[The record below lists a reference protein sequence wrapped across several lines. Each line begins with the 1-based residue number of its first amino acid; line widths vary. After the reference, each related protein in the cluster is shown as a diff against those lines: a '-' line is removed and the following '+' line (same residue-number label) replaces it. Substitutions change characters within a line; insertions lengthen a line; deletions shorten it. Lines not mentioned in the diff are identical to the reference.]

1 MSLQPS
7 LSSRATLA
15 APLRAPGRPR
25 FNAARLLSMAGLLL
39 VAGFLLLPV
48 LVIVPLSFGDQRYLA
63 FPEGAWSLRHYAA
76 LLDTAWLSSILQSLG
91 LAVVVGAVSTVLAF
105 LFATGIWLEPR
116 HRVLLTAIVLLPMIV
131 PQVVSAMSIYYLG
144 ARVQMLDSLIG
155 VGFGHLM
162 MALPYSLIA
171 MLVAYS
177 RLDTSLYK
185 ASRSLGAGLG
195 STIVLV
201 LMPNVRG
208 GLAGSF
214 FMAFIMSWEEVVV
227 TLFTSGLHV
236 ITLPKRIWDGL
247 RYNLDPAIAA
257 VSTLMVLIT
266 LIVLLGR
273 MYWHHRN
280 AAPPGR

>member
-1 MSLQPS
+1 MNTVPTV
-7 LSSRATLA
+7 SRLA
-15 APLRAPGRPR
+15 AQTPA
-25 FNAARLLSMAGLLL
+25 AARFKPRMDLARWLSYAGLLL
-39 VAGFLLLPV
+39 AAVFLLLPI

-63 FPEGAWSLRHYAA
+63 FPDGAWSLRHYLE
-76 LLDTAWLSSILQSLG
+76 LLNGAWLSSILQSLG
-91 LAVVVGAVSTVLAF
+91 LALAVGVVSTALAF
-105 LFATGIWLEPR
+105 MFATGIWLEPR
-116 HRVLLTAIVLLPMIV
+116 YRVALTAVVLLPMIV

-144 ARVQMLDSLIG
+144 AKVQQLDTLVG

-185 ASRSLGAGLG
+185 ASRSLGAGLWM
-195 STIVLV
+195 TIRQV
-201 LMPNVRG
+201 LMPNVRVG
-208 GLAGSF
+208 MAGSF

-227 TLFTSGLHV
+227 TLFTSGLNV

-257 VSTLMVLIT
+257 VSTLMIFIT
-266 LIVLLGR
+266 LIVLLVR
-273 MYWHHRN
+273 LYRHDKN
-280 AAPPGR
+280 ADSPGR

>member
-1 MSLQPS
+1 MSTART
-7 LSSRATLA
+7 LSTSSTLPAAGKGYTPPLNMARWLSIAAMLLA
-15 APLRAPGRPR
+15 AL
-25 FNAARLLSMAGLLL
+25 
-39 VAGFLLLPV
+39 FLLLPI

-63 FPEGAWSLRHYAA
+63 FPDGAWSLRHYLT
-76 LLDTAWLSSILQSLG
+76 LLDGAWLSSILQSLG
-91 LAVVVGAVSTVLAF
+91 LAVVVGLISTALSF

-116 HRVLLTAIVLLPMIV
+116 YRVLLTAVVLLPMIV

-144 ARVQMLDSLIG
+144 ASVKQLDSLLS
-155 VGFGHLM
+155 VGFGHLL

-177 RLDTSLYK
+177 RLDISLYK

-195 STIVLV
+195 MTIVQV

-208 GLAGSF
+208 GLAASF

-257 VSTLMVLIT
+257 VSTLMVFIT
-266 LIVLLGR
+266 LVVLLVRLYRHDHG
-273 MYWHHRN
+273 
-280 AAPPGR
+280 ASPGR

>member
-1 MSLQPS
+1 MSTVPTVTQ
-7 LSSRATLA
+7 LA
-15 APLRAPGRPR
+15 AQTPAASRFKPR
-25 FNAARLLSMAGLLL
+25 IDMARWLSFAGLLL
-39 VAGFLLLPV
+39 AAGFLLLPV

-63 FPEGAWSLRHYAA
+63 FPEGAWSLRHYLA

-91 LAVVVGAVSTVLAF
+91 LAVAVGVVSTALAF
-105 LFATGIWLEPR
+105 MFATGLWLEPR
-116 HRVLLTAIVLLPMIV
+116 YRVALSTVVLLPMIV

-144 ARVQMLDSLIG
+144 AKVQQLDTLLG

-177 RLDTSLYK
+177 RLETSLYK
-185 ASRSLGAGLG
+185 ASRSLGAGLWM
-195 STIVLV
+195 TIRQV
-201 LMPNVRG
+201 LMPNVRV

-257 VSTLMVLIT
+257 VSTLMILIT
-266 LIVLLGR
+266 LIVLLVRLYRHGN
-273 MYWHHRN
+273 N
-280 AAPPGR
+280 AHSPGR

>member
-1 MSLQPS
+1 MSTVRT
-7 LSSRATLA
+7 LSSASVAIAAPRGYKPPLNIAKWLSLA
-15 APLRAPGRPR
+15 A
-25 FNAARLLSMAGLLL
+25 LLL
-39 VAGFLLLPV
+39 AALFLLLPI
-48 LVIVPLSFGDQRYLA
+48 LVIVPLSFGDQRYLS
-63 FPEGAWSLRHYAA
+63 FPDGAWSLRHYLT
-76 LLDTAWLSSILQSLG
+76 LLDSAWLSSIVQSLG
-91 LAVVVGAVSTVLAF
+91 LAVGVGVVSTVLAF

-116 HRVLLTAIVLLPMIV
+116 YRVLLTATVLLPMIV

-144 ARVQMLDSLIG
+144 ARVQQLDSLIG

-171 MLVAYS
+171 LLVAYS

-195 STIVLV
+195 MTIRQV

-266 LIVLLGR
+266 LVVLLVR
-273 MYWHHRN
+273 MYRHDHSSS
-280 AAPPGR
+280 PGR

>member
-1 MSLQPS
+1 MSTVPTVTQ
-7 LSSRATLA
+7 LA
-15 APLRAPGRPR
+15 ARTPAASRFKPR
-25 FNAARLLSMAGLLL
+25 IDMARWLSFAGLLL
-39 VAGFLLLPV
+39 AAGFLLLPV

-63 FPEGAWSLRHYAA
+63 FPEGAWSLRHYLA

-91 LAVVVGAVSTVLAF
+91 LAVAVGVVSTALAF
-105 LFATGIWLEPR
+105 MFATGLWLEPR
-116 HRVLLTAIVLLPMIV
+116 YRVALSTVVLLPMIV

-144 ARVQMLDSLIG
+144 AKVQQLDTLLG

-177 RLDTSLYK
+177 RLETSLYK
-185 ASRSLGAGLG
+185 ASRSLGAGLWM
-195 STIVLV
+195 TLRQV
-201 LMPNVRG
+201 LMPNVRV

-257 VSTLMVLIT
+257 VSTLMILIT
-266 LIVLLGR
+266 LIVLLVRLYRHGN
-273 MYWHHRN
+273 N
-280 AAPPGR
+280 AHSPGR

>member
-1 MSLQPS
+1 MSTVRT
-7 LSSRATLA
+7 LSSASVAIAAPRGYKPPLNIAKWLSLA
-15 APLRAPGRPR
+15 A
-25 FNAARLLSMAGLLL
+25 LLL
-39 VAGFLLLPV
+39 AALFLLLPI
-48 LVIVPLSFGDQRYLA
+48 LVIVPLSFGDQRYLS
-63 FPEGAWSLRHYAA
+63 FPDGAWSLRHYLT
-76 LLDTAWLSSILQSLG
+76 LLDSAWLSSIVQSLG
-91 LAVVVGAVSTVLAF
+91 LAVGVGVVSTVLAF

-116 HRVLLTAIVLLPMIV
+116 YRVLLTATVLLPMIV

-144 ARVQMLDSLIG
+144 ARVQQLDSLIG

-171 MLVAYS
+171 LLVAYS

-195 STIVLV
+195 MTIRQV

-257 VSTLMVLIT
+257 VSTVMVLIT
-266 LIVLLGR
+266 LVVLLVR
-273 MYWHHRN
+273 MYRHDHSSS
-280 AAPPGR
+280 PGR

>member
-1 MSLQPS
+1 MNTVPTVSQP
-7 LSSRATLA
+7 A
-15 APLRAPGRPR
+15 AQKNAAKRFTPR
-25 FNAARLLSMAGLLL
+25 IDIARLLSFAGLLL
-39 VAGFLLLPV
+39 AAGFLLLPI

-63 FPEGAWSLRHYAA
+63 FPEGTWSFRHYLE
-76 LLDTAWLSSILQSLG
+76 LLNGAWLSSILQSLG
-91 LAVVVGAVSTVLAF
+91 LAVAVGLVSTALAF

-116 HRVLLTAIVLLPMIV
+116 YRVALTGVVLLPMIV

-144 ARVQMLDSLIG
+144 AKVQQLDTLNG

-185 ASRSLGAGLG
+185 ASRSLGAGLWM
-195 STIVLV
+195 TIRQV
-201 LMPNVRG
+201 LMPNVKVG
-208 GLAGSF
+208 MAGSF

-227 TLFTSGLHV
+227 TLFTSGLNV

-257 VSTLMVLIT
+257 VSTVMIFIT
-266 LIVLLGR
+266 LVVLLVR
-273 MYWHHRN
+273 MYRHDKN
-280 AAPPGR
+280 ADSPAR

>member
-1 MSLQPS
+1 MNTLPTVSQP
-7 LSSRATLA
+7 A
-15 APLRAPGRPR
+15 AQKT
-25 FNAARLLSMAGLLL
+25 AARRFTPRIDIAKLLSFAGLLL
-39 VAGFLLLPV
+39 AAGFLLLPI

-63 FPEGAWSLRHYAA
+63 FPEGTWSFRHYLE
-76 LLDTAWLSSILQSLG
+76 LLNGAWLSSILQSLG
-91 LAVVVGAVSTVLAF
+91 LAVAVGLVSTALAF

-116 HRVLLTAIVLLPMIV
+116 YRVALTGVVLLPMIV

-144 ARVQMLDSLIG
+144 AKVQQLDTLIG

-185 ASRSLGAGLG
+185 ASRSLGAGLWM
-195 STIVLV
+195 TIRQV
-201 LMPNVRG
+201 LMPNVKVG
-208 GLAGSF
+208 MAGSF

-227 TLFTSGLHV
+227 TLFTSGLNV

-257 VSTLMVLIT
+257 VSTVMIFIT
-266 LIVLLGR
+266 LVVLLVR
-273 MYWHHRN
+273 VYRHDKN
-280 AAPPGR
+280 ADSPGR

>member
-1 MSLQPS
+1 MNMGRTLSNPATVATEPQP
-7 LSSRATLA
+7 R
-15 APLRAPGRPR
+15 RPKV
-25 FNAARLLSMAGLLL
+25 NIARWLSMAAMWLAAL
-39 VAGFLLLPV
+39 FLLLPI
-48 LVIVPLSFGDQRYLA
+48 LVIVPLSFGDQRYLS
-63 FPEGAWSLRHYAA
+63 FPDGAWSLRHYLT
-76 LLDTAWLSSILQSLG
+76 LLDGAWLSSILQSLG
-91 LAVVVGAVSTVLAF
+91 LAVVVGMVSTVLSF

-116 HRVLLTAIVLLPMIV
+116 YRVALTLIVLLPMIV

-144 ARVQMLDSLIG
+144 ASVKQLDSLVG

-177 RLDTSLYK
+177 RLDSSLYK

-195 STIVLV
+195 LTIVQV

-227 TLFTSGLHV
+227 TLFTSGLNV

-257 VSTLMVLIT
+257 VSTLMVFIT
-266 LIVLLGR
+266 LVVLLVR
-273 MYWHHRN
+273 MYRHDRN
-280 AAPPGR
+280 ASPGG

>member
-1 MSLQPS
+1 MNTVPTV
-7 LSSRATLA
+7 SRLA
-15 APLRAPGRPR
+15 AQTPA
-25 FNAARLLSMAGLLL
+25 AARFKPRMDLARWLSYAGLLL
-39 VAGFLLLPV
+39 AAVFLLLPI

-63 FPEGAWSLRHYAA
+63 FPDGAWSLRHYLE
-76 LLDTAWLSSILQSLG
+76 LLNGAWLSSILQSLG
-91 LAVVVGAVSTVLAF
+91 LALAVGVVSTALAF
-105 LFATGIWLEPR
+105 MFATGIWLEPR
-116 HRVLLTAIVLLPMIV
+116 YRIALTAVVLLPMIV

-144 ARVQMLDSLIG
+144 AKVQQLDTLVG

-185 ASRSLGAGLG
+185 ASRSLGAGLWM
-195 STIVLV
+195 TIRQV
-201 LMPNVRG
+201 LMPNVRVG
-208 GLAGSF
+208 MAGSF

-227 TLFTSGLHV
+227 TLFTSGLNV

-257 VSTLMVLIT
+257 VSTLMIFIT
-266 LIVLLGR
+266 LIVLLVR
-273 MYWHHRN
+273 LYRHDKN
-280 AAPPGR
+280 ADSPGR

>member
-1 MSLQPS
+1 MSTVPTV
-7 LSSRATLA
+7 SRLA
-15 APLRAPGRPR
+15 ARSPATARFKPR
-25 FNAARLLSMAGLLL
+25 LDLAKLLSYAAL
-39 VAGFLLLPV
+39 VLAAVFLLLPI

-63 FPEGAWSLRHYAA
+63 FPEGAWSLRHYLE
-76 LLDTAWLSSILQSLG
+76 LLNGAWLSSILQSLG
-91 LAVVVGAVSTVLAF
+91 LAVGVGVVSTALAF
-105 LFATGIWLEPR
+105 MFATGIWLEPR
-116 HRVLLTAIVLLPMIV
+116 YRIALTTVVLLPMIV

-144 ARVQMLDSLIG
+144 AKVQQLDTLVG

-185 ASRSLGAGLG
+185 ASRSLGAGLWM
-195 STIVLV
+195 TIRQV
-201 LMPNVRG
+201 LMPNVRVG
-208 GLAGSF
+208 MAGSF

-227 TLFTSGLHV
+227 TLFTSGLNV

-257 VSTLMVLIT
+257 VSTVMIFIT
-266 LIVLLGR
+266 LIVLLVR
-273 MYWHHRN
+273 LYRHDKN
-280 AAPPGR
+280 ADSPGR

>member
-1 MSLQPS
+1 MNTVPAV
-7 LSSRATLA
+7 SR
-15 APLRAPGRPR
+15 P
-25 FNAARLLSMAGLLL
+25 AARPQTLTRFKPRMDLAKALSCTGLLMAAL
-39 VAGFLLLPV
+39 FLLLPI

-63 FPEGAWSLRHYAA
+63 FPDGAWSLRHYLE
-76 LLDTAWLSSILQSLG
+76 LLSGAWLSSILQSLG
-91 LAVVVGAVSTVLAF
+91 LALAVGVISTALAF
-105 LFATGIWLEPR
+105 MFATGIWLEPR
-116 HRVLLTAIVLLPMIV
+116 YRIALTAVVMLPMIV

-144 ARVQMLDSLIG
+144 AKVKQLDTLLG

-185 ASRSLGAGLG
+185 ASRSLGAGLWM
-195 STIVLV
+195 TIRQV
-201 LMPNVRG
+201 LMPNVRM

-214 FMAFIMSWEEVVV
+214 FMAFILSWEEVVV
-227 TLFTSGLHV
+227 TLFTSGLNV

-257 VSTLMVLIT
+257 VSTLMIFIT
-266 LIVLLGR
+266 LIVLLVR
-273 MYWHHRN
+273 LYRHDRN
-280 AAPPGR
+280 ADSPGR

>member
-1 MSLQPS
+1 MNTVPAV
-7 LSSRATLA
+7 SR
-15 APLRAPGRPR
+15 P
-25 FNAARLLSMAGLLL
+25 AARPQTLTRFKPRMDLAKALSFAGLLMAAL
-39 VAGFLLLPV
+39 FLLLPI

-63 FPEGAWSLRHYAA
+63 FPDGAWSLRHYLE
-76 LLDTAWLSSILQSLG
+76 LLSGAWLSSILQSLG
-91 LAVVVGAVSTVLAF
+91 LALAVGVVSTALAF
-105 LFATGIWLEPR
+105 MFATGIWLEPR
-116 HRVLLTAIVLLPMIV
+116 YRVALTAVVMLPMIV

-144 ARVQMLDSLIG
+144 ARVQQLDTLLG

-185 ASRSLGAGLG
+185 ASRSLGAGLWM
-195 STIVLV
+195 TLRQV
-201 LMPNVRG
+201 LMPNVRV

-214 FMAFIMSWEEVVV
+214 FMAFILSWEEVVV
-227 TLFTSGLHV
+227 TLFTSGLNV

-257 VSTLMVLIT
+257 VSTLMIFIT
-266 LIVLLGR
+266 LIVLLVR
-273 MYWHHRN
+273 LYRHDRN
-280 AAPPGR
+280 ADSPGR

>member
-1 MSLQPS
+1 MSTVVSNPAAVVAAPTGYRPRLNIAKW
-7 LSSRATLA
+7 LSIAAMLLA
-15 APLRAPGRPR
+15 AL
-25 FNAARLLSMAGLLL
+25 
-39 VAGFLLLPV
+39 FLLLPI
-48 LVIVPLSFGDQRYLA
+48 LVIVPLSFGDQRYLS
-63 FPEGAWSLRHYAA
+63 FPDGAWSLRHYLT

-91 LAVVVGAVSTVLAF
+91 LAIVVGLVSTALSF

-116 HRVLLTAIVLLPMIV
+116 YRVLLTALVLLPMIV

-144 ARVQMLDSLIG
+144 ARVQQLDSLIG

-195 STIVLV
+195 MTIVQV

-257 VSTLMVLIT
+257 MSTLMVFLT
-266 LIVLLGR
+266 LVVLLVR
-273 MYWHHRN
+273 LYRHDHTSS
-280 AAPPGR
+280 PGR

>member
-1 MSLQPS
+1 MSTVRT
-7 LSSRATLA
+7 LSSASVAIAAPRGYKPPLNIAKLLSLA
-15 APLRAPGRPR
+15 A
-25 FNAARLLSMAGLLL
+25 LLL
-39 VAGFLLLPV
+39 AALFLLLPI
-48 LVIVPLSFGDQRYLA
+48 LVIVPLSFGDQRYLS
-63 FPEGAWSLRHYAA
+63 FPDGAWSLRHYLT
-76 LLDTAWLSSILQSLG
+76 LLDSAWLSSIVQSLG
-91 LAVVVGAVSTVLAF
+91 LAVGVGVVSTVLSF

-116 HRVLLTAIVLLPMIV
+116 YRVLLTATVLLPMIV

-144 ARVQMLDSLIG
+144 ARVQQLDSLIG

-195 STIVLV
+195 MTIRQV

-257 VSTLMVLIT
+257 VSTVMVLIT
-266 LIVLLGR
+266 LVVLLVR
-273 MYWHHRN
+273 MYRHDHSSS
-280 AAPPGR
+280 PGR

>member
-1 MSLQPS
+1 MSRVPTVS
-7 LSSRATLA
+7 PLA
-15 APLRAPGRPR
+15 AQTPATARFKLRIDLAK
-25 FNAARLLSMAGLLL
+25 LLSFTGLLL
-39 VAGFLLLPV
+39 AAVFLLLPI

-63 FPEGAWSLRHYAA
+63 FPEGAWSLRHYLE
-76 LLDTAWLSSILQSLG
+76 LLNGAWLSSILQSLG
-91 LAVVVGAVSTVLAF
+91 LAVAVGVLSTGLSF
-105 LFATGIWLEPR
+105 MFATGIWLEPR
-116 HRVLLTAIVLLPMIV
+116 YRIVLTSVVLLPMIV

-144 ARVQMLDSLIG
+144 AKVQQLDTLVG

-185 ASRSLGAGLG
+185 ASRSLGAGLWM
-195 STIVLV
+195 TIRQV
-201 LMPNVRG
+201 LMPNVRVG
-208 GLAGSF
+208 MAGSF

-227 TLFTSGLHV
+227 TLFTSGLNV

-257 VSTLMVLIT
+257 VSTLMIFIT
-266 LIVLLGR
+266 LIVLLVR
-273 MYWHHRN
+273 LYRHDKN
-280 AAPPGR
+280 ADSPGR

>member
-1 MSLQPS
+1 MSTLPTMT
-7 LSSRATLA
+7 RLA
-15 APLRAPGRPR
+15 ARTPA
-25 FNAARLLSMAGLLL
+25 AARFKPRIDLARWLSFAGLLL
-39 VAGFLLLPV
+39 AAGFLLLPI

-63 FPEGAWSLRHYAA
+63 FPDGAWSLRHYLE
-76 LLDTAWLSSILQSLG
+76 LLNTAWLSSILQSLG
-91 LAVVVGAVSTVLAF
+91 LAAAVGVVSTALAF
-105 LFATGIWLEPR
+105 MFATGIWLEPR
-116 HRVLLTAIVLLPMIV
+116 YRVALTAVVLLPMIV

-144 ARVQMLDSLIG
+144 AKVQQLDTLLG

-177 RLDTSLYK
+177 RLETSLYK
-185 ASRSLGAGLG
+185 ASRSLGAGLWM
-195 STIVLV
+195 TIRQV
-201 LMPNVRG
+201 LMPNVRV

-227 TLFTSGLHV
+227 TLFTSGLNV

-257 VSTLMVLIT
+257 VSTLMIFIT
-266 LIVLLGR
+266 LVVLLVR
-273 MYWHHRN
+273 LYRHDKN
-280 AAPPGR
+280 ADTPGR

>member
-1 MSLQPS
+1 MNTVPTVSQP
-7 LSSRATLA
+7 A
-15 APLRAPGRPR
+15 AQKTAAKRFTPR
-25 FNAARLLSMAGLLL
+25 IDIARLLSFAGLLL
-39 VAGFLLLPV
+39 AAGFLLLPI

-63 FPEGAWSLRHYAA
+63 FPEGTWSFRHYLE
-76 LLDTAWLSSILQSLG
+76 LLNGAWLSSILQSLG
-91 LAVVVGAVSTVLAF
+91 LAVAVGLVSTALAF

-116 HRVLLTAIVLLPMIV
+116 YRVALTGVVLLPMIV

-144 ARVQMLDSLIG
+144 AKVQQLDTLIG

-185 ASRSLGAGLG
+185 ASRSLGAGLWM
-195 STIVLV
+195 TIRQV
-201 LMPNVRG
+201 LMPNVKVG
-208 GLAGSF
+208 MAGSF

-227 TLFTSGLHV
+227 TLFTSGLNV

-257 VSTLMVLIT
+257 VSTVMIFIT
-266 LIVLLGR
+266 LVVLLVR
-273 MYWHHRN
+273 MYRHDKN
-280 AAPPGR
+280 ADSPGR

>member
-1 MSLQPS
+1 MSTVPTMRQ
-7 LSSRATLA
+7 LA
-15 APLRAPGRPR
+15 AQTPVTARFKPR
-25 FNAARLLSMAGLLL
+25 IDIAKVLSFTGLLL
-39 VAGFLLLPV
+39 AAVFLLLPI

-63 FPEGAWSLRHYAA
+63 FPEGAWSFRHYLE
-76 LLDTAWLSSILQSLG
+76 LLNGAWLSSILQSLG
-91 LAVVVGAVSTVLAF
+91 LAVSVGVVSTGLSF
-105 LFATGIWLEPR
+105 MFATGIWLEPR
-116 HRVLLTAIVLLPMIV
+116 HRIVLTAVVLLPMIV

-144 ARVQMLDSLIG
+144 AKVQQLDTLVG

-185 ASRSLGAGLG
+185 ASRSLGAGLWM
-195 STIVLV
+195 TIRQV
-201 LMPNVRG
+201 LMPNVRVG
-208 GLAGSF
+208 IAGSF

-227 TLFTSGLHV
+227 TLFTSGLNV

-257 VSTLMVLIT
+257 VSTLMIFIT
-266 LIVLLGR
+266 LIVLLVR
-273 MYWHHRN
+273 LYRHDKN
-280 AAPPGR
+280 ADSPGR

>member
-1 MSLQPS
+1 MSTVRT
-7 LSSRATLA
+7 LSSASVAIAAPRGYKPPLNIAKWLSLA
-15 APLRAPGRPR
+15 A
-25 FNAARLLSMAGLLL
+25 LLL
-39 VAGFLLLPV
+39 AALFLLLPI
-48 LVIVPLSFGDQRYLA
+48 LVIVPLSFGDQRYLS
-63 FPEGAWSLRHYAA
+63 FPDGAWSLRHYLT
-76 LLDTAWLSSILQSLG
+76 LLDSAWLSSIVQSLG
-91 LAVVVGAVSTVLAF
+91 LAVGVGVVSTVLSF

-116 HRVLLTAIVLLPMIV
+116 YRVLLTATVLLPMIV

-144 ARVQMLDSLIG
+144 ARVQQLDSLIG

-171 MLVAYS
+171 LLVAYS

-195 STIVLV
+195 MTIRQV

-257 VSTLMVLIT
+257 VSTVMVMIT
-266 LIVLLGR
+266 LVVLLVR
-273 MYWHHRN
+273 MYRHDHSSS
-280 AAPPGR
+280 PGR

>member
-1 MSLQPS
+1 MSTA
-7 LSSRATLA
+7 LSNPAAVVAAPTGYTPRLNIAKWVSIAAMLLA
-15 APLRAPGRPR
+15 AL
-25 FNAARLLSMAGLLL
+25 
-39 VAGFLLLPV
+39 FLLLPI
-48 LVIVPLSFGDQRYLA
+48 LVIVPLSFGDQRYLS
-63 FPEGAWSLRHYAA
+63 FPDGAWSLRHYLT

-91 LAVVVGAVSTVLAF
+91 LAIVVGLLSTALSF

-116 HRVLLTAIVLLPMIV
+116 YRVLLTALVLLPMIV

-144 ARVQMLDSLIG
+144 ARVQQLDSLIG

-195 STIVLV
+195 MTIVQV

-257 VSTLMVLIT
+257 MSTLMVFLT
-266 LIVLLGR
+266 LVVLLVR
-273 MYWHHRN
+273 LYRHDHTSS
-280 AAPPGR
+280 PGR

>member
-1 MSLQPS
+1 MNSGRVISRVATPTLTTPAVS
-7 LSSRATLA
+7 KPRINLARGLSIVAMLLA
-15 APLRAPGRPR
+15 AL
-25 FNAARLLSMAGLLL
+25 
-39 VAGFLLLPV
+39 FLLLPI

-63 FPEGAWSLRHYAA
+63 FPDGAWSLRHYLT

-91 LAVVVGAVSTVLAF
+91 LAIAVGVVSTVLSF

-116 HRVLLTAIVLLPMIV
+116 YRVLLSAVVLLPMIV

-144 ARVQMLDSLIG
+144 AKVKQLDSLIG
-155 VGFGHLM
+155 VGYGHLL

-195 STIVLV
+195 TTMRHV

-236 ITLPKRIWDGL
+236 ITVPKRIWDGL

-257 VSTLMVLIT
+257 LSTVMVVIT
-266 LIVLLGR
+266 LVVLLVR
-273 MYWHHRN
+273 LYRHDHT
-280 AAPPGR
+280 ASPGR